1 MPASETD
8 LKPVTHIT
16 VDAIGP
22 PGKRVFYLQGWQG
35 ERTIT
40 LIVEKFQIQSLAV
53 GFEQFLVEISQKY
66 PELPEATAQYEEGH
80 MRINP
85 PVDPLFRTGE
95 LGLGYDLDNDLVVLI
110 ARELMA
116 EGQDPTEASVVRF
129 WCSRSQLRA
138 LCHWGVEVASR
149 GRELC
154 PQCGEPMD
162 PAGHFCPKKN
172 GHQH

>member
-1 MPASETD
+1 MPATEID
-8 LKPVTHIT
+8 LRPVTHIT
-16 VDAIGP
+16 VDAIGQ
-22 PGKRVFYLQGWQG
+22 PGKRVFYIQGWQG

-40 LIVEKFQIQSLAV
+40 LIVEKLQIQSLAV
-53 GFEQFLVEISQKY
+53 GYEQFLVEISQKY
-66 PELPEATAQYEEGH
+66 PDLPEASASYEEEQ
-80 MRINP
+80 MRIHP

-110 ARELMA
+110 ARELLA
-116 EGQDPTEASVVRF
+116 EDQDPAEANVVRF
-129 WCSRSQLRA
+129 WCERSQLRA

-149 GRELC
+149 GRATC
-154 PQCGEPMD
+154 PQCGQPMD